1 MDDICTMEKI
11 FLCSDNS
18 LLKKI
23 NKCKARKLWD
33 NGKEILIIPC
43 NMRPDSE
50 WYRNSWFKKEL
61 AYMDYAFDKLIWN
74 YEYYNCLDGQT
85 GFYAKYYIR
94 EGK

>member
-1 MDDICTMEKI
+1 
-11 FLCSDNS
+11 
-18 LLKKI
+18 
-23 NKCKARKLWD
+23 
-33 NGKEILIIPC
+33 
-43 NMRPDSE
+43 MRPDSE

-85 GFYAKYYIR
+85 ELYAKYYIR